1 MAENNDM
8 TPPEGGQPERNDAF
22 NEMLSRAEQDAEAE
36 AEEEE
41 SEEDSATP
49 AVGSAV
55 SEEQLAQSMLVDMP
69 TAHGEIIEGANGGE
83 GTTVRSAYLGK
94 EMQAS
99 FLEYSMSVIV
109 SRALPDVRDGLKP
122 VHRRILY
129 AMNESGYTPNRP
141 HMKSARTVGDVIGKY
156 HPHGDFAVYGT
167 MVRLAQPFSMRV
179 PLVDGRYG
187 ASARPRQG
195 DG

>member
-8 TPPEGGQPERNDAF
+8 TPPEGEQPERDDAF
-22 NEMLSRAEQDAEAE
+22 NEMLSRAAQDAEAE

-83 GTTVRSAYLGK
+83 GTTVRSASLGK

-99 FLEYSMSVIV
+99 FL
-109 SRALPDVRDGLKP
+109 
-122 VHRRILY
+122 
-129 AMNESGYTPNRP
+129 
-141 HMKSARTVGDVIGKY
+141 
-156 HPHGDFAVYGT
+156 
-167 MVRLAQPFSMRV
+167 
-179 PLVDGRYG
+179 
-187 ASARPRQG
+187 
-195 DG
+195 

>member
-8 TPPEGGQPERNDAF
+8 TPPEGEQPERDDAF
-22 NEMLSRAEQDAEAE
+22 NEMLSRAEQDAETE
-36 AEEEE
+36 EGEEE
-41 SEEDSATP
+41 SQEDSATP

-83 GTTVRSAYLGK
+83 GTIVRSAYLGK

-109 SRALPDVRDGLKP
+109 SRALPEPAGQRLEWHCGW
-122 VHRRILY
+122 
-129 AMNESGYTPNRP
+129 
-141 HMKSARTVGDVIGKY
+141 
-156 HPHGDFAVYGT
+156 HGDEHPA
-167 MVRLAQPFSMRV
+167 AQPRRDNRRD
-179 PLVDGRYG
+179 LHD
-187 ASARPRQG
+187 ARQPRSH
-195 DG
+195 D